1 MSRYPHFSEEEFR
14 LAVPSCE
21 VDQMEPSFMEQI
33 ERMRSFSGVPMHIN
47 SAYRS
52 KEYELSKGR
61 SGLSYHTKGRA
72 IDIRCKDSV
81 TRYMLVSACMLFTS
95 LSMVIHPT
103 YIHFDD
109 RPTSKVML

>member
-1 MSRYPHFSEEEFR
+1 M
-14 LAVPSCE
+14 
-21 VDQMEPSFMEQI
+21 DDSFMQQI
-33 ERMRSFSGVPMHIN
+33 ERMRTFSGVPMVVN

-72 IDIRCKDSV
+72 LDIKCKDSV
-81 TRYMLVSACMLFTS
+81 TRYKLVSACMLFTS

-109 RPTSKVML
+109 RPTNKVML